1 MSELHKDLMP
11 NVAIKEEHKMIIDE
25 YFINGFNGAKAMRKY
40 RPDIT
45 DGSAKRLF
53 SVILHDEHTKK
64 YIAQKRS
71 EVRASL
77 DIKEENILVELM
89 NWLRADATDFLGLST
104 EDIKKLPN
112 EVKRCIQSVT
122 SKKKTYID
130 PRTKQEVTDEMI
142 QVKIVDKLKALEMIN
157 KHIDFYNADNQSK
170 KSTIDISKATPDQL
184 NAVLSL
190 MEGQLNAN
198 GEDIID
204 LN

>member
-1 MSELHKDLMP
+1 MSKLHEEMMP

-25 YFINGFNGAKAMRKY
+25 YFVNGFNGAKAMRKY

-53 SVILHDEHTKK
+53 SVIYHDENTKK

-89 NWLRADATDFLGLST
+89 NWLRADATDYLGMT
-104 EDIKKLPN
+104 VDEIKKLPS
-112 EVKRCIQSVT
+112 EVKRCIQSIT

-130 PRTKQEVTDEMI
+130 PKTKQQVTDEML
-142 QVKIVDKLKALEMIN
+142 QVKIVDKLKAMEMIN

-170 KSTIDISKATPDQL
+170 KSTIDISKATPEQL

-190 MEGQLNAN
+190 MEGQLKAN

-204 LN
+204 LD

>member
-1 MSELHKDLMP
+1 MSELHEEMMP
-11 NVAIKEEHKMIIDE
+11 NVAIKEEHKMILDE

-53 SVILHDEHTKK
+53 SVILNDDYAKK

-89 NWLRADATDFLGLST
+89 NWLRADATDFLGLT
-104 EDIKKLPN
+104 VDEVKALPS

-122 SKKKTYID
+122 SKKKTYVD
-130 PRTKQEVTDEMI
+130 PKTGEQVTDEFL

-170 KSTIDISKATPDQL
+170 KQTIDLSKAQPDQL
-184 NAVLSL
+184 NALL
-190 MEGQLNAN
+190 GLFEEQLKLNES
-198 GEDIID
+198 GVID
-204 LN
+204 LD